1 MQKIRRLHL
10 YLGCFFAPLL
20 IFFIS
25 TGWYQTAHPDRRK
38 SLGEQDAIM
47 DRLRAVHTDQA
58 FPVESASGY
67 STLMVRWLVY
77 SMSFALLLTVLLGIV
92 LAFRSLRQRWHVWVS
107 LGLGILVPVLFL
119 WLGQRR

>member
-20 IFFIS
+20 IFFIA

-38 SLGEQDAIM
+38 SLGEQDTVI

-58 FPVESASGY
+58 FPVESANRYATTG
-67 STLMVRWLVY
+67 VRWLIY

-92 LAFRSLRQRWHVWVS
+92 LAFRSLRQRWHVWAS
-107 LGLGILVPVLFL
+107 LSLGILVPVLFL